1 MIIFRMQ
8 RLALRPCR
16 IASMTLA
23 VLLSLASSSAWAED
37 FALLVAARDYATAG
51 KSGLRSLK
59 YSRND
64 IVDLGATL
72 IDCGYKKRSVVM
84 MYDGH
89 PDSSKLPEYEKIK
102 EQLDLMLTDLSPGDS
117 VLVALAGHGVQ
128 FAKDKVNYFCP
139 LDADIEAKRN
149 LLSLTEVYELL
160 RRCSAGRKMLLVDA
174 CRDDPV
180 NIASRGAFE
189 KMDLESETRPQLEDV
204 PEQTIAIFSC
214 NTGQRSWE
222 DDRLKH
228 GVFFAHVLKGL
239 KGEADRPSPDGR
251 VTVRELAD
259 YVKEETQ
266 SYAKLALKQVQRPI
280 VKNEGEVEWVLRAL
294 KADAAAGAPGLAE
307 AHRLLAS
314 GEYAR
319 ARDAYVKALRTAS
332 RDPKAYLGRGLAA
345 LSLNDL
351 PAAEADFLKAT
362 QLDASS
368 VAAWKSLGGARGRA
382 GKFAESVQ
390 AYSEAL
396 KLDPDAV
403 DALAGR
409 AAAQIQ
415 LGRLDP
421 ALDDLNR
428 ALRAQPDHVDALYN
442 RALVHQKRGDSEASR
457 RDLERA
463 KSLEGVR

>member
-1 MIIFRMQ
+1 MNMLAAR
-8 RLALRPCR
+8 RLVTKLFVAL
-16 IASMTLA
+16 MTTA
-23 VLLSLASSSAWAED
+23 AASSACAEE
-37 FALLVAARDYATAG
+37 FALLVAARDYGSAG
-51 KSGLRSLK
+51 KSGLKSLK
-59 YSRND
+59 YSKND
-64 IVDLGATL
+64 IVELGASL
-72 IDCGYKKRSVVM
+72 IDCGYKKRDVVM
-84 MYDGH
+84 MFDGH
-89 PDSSKLPEYEKIK
+89 TDSSMLPEYQKIK
-102 EQLDLMLTDLSPGDS
+102 AQLDLMLADLRPGDS
-117 VLVALAGHGVQ
+117 ILVALAGHGVQ
-128 FAKDKVNYFCP
+128 FARDKINYFCP

-149 LLSLTEVYELL
+149 LLSLSDVYEML
-160 RRCSAGRKMLLVDA
+160 RKCSAGRKMLLVDA

-180 NIASRGAFE
+180 NVASRGAFE
-189 KMDLESETRPQLEDV
+189 KMELESETRPQLEDV

-228 GVFFAHVLKGL
+228 GVFFAQVIKGL
-239 KGEADRPSPDGR
+239 KGDADRPAADGR

-266 SYAKLALKQVQRPI
+266 AYAKGVLKQVQRPI
-280 VKNEGEVEWVLRAL
+280 VKNEGEVEWVLHAL
-294 KADAAAGAPGLAE
+294 KADAGSSPSGLAE
-307 AHRLLAS
+307 AHRLLSS

-319 ARDAYVKALRTAS
+319 ARDAYDKALRAAN

-345 LSLNDL
+345 LGLNDL
-351 PAAEADFLKAT
+351 AAAEADFLKAT

-368 VAAWKSLGGARGRA
+368 AAAWKSLGGTRGRA

-396 KLDPDAV
+396 KLDPGAA

-409 AAAQIQ
+409 GAAQIH
-415 LGRLDP
+415 LGLLAP
-421 ALDDLNR
+421 ALEDLNR

-442 RALVHQKRGDSEASR
+442 RALVHQKRGDAAASR
-457 RDLERA
+457 QDLDRA